1 MPHFDI
7 YQLAAYIVECG
18 GVSSTLSALCC
29 GITLGLLW
37 LNIVGVILRAK

>member
-7 YQLAAYIVECG
+7 YQLAAYIIERG
-18 GVSSTLSALCC
+18 GVSSALAAVCC

-37 LNIVGVILRAK
+37 LNLVGVILRAK